1 MKRLALILLAATAC
15 TSARIP
21 RIGEAGPTVKD
32 PAAEKAYQEL
42 FERYS
47 DREAVYDG
55 LDTRVFF
62 AGTSQA
68 PAFVEA
74 RAKREAEFKALPQ
87 SEADALLKT
96 EMESAATGTEFV
108 VGVHANESKWDD
120 FDKSTSI
127 WRFTLNAGGT
137 DYAPVEVRRIG
148 RSTLNLRGLYPYLD
162 TFWVAYR
169 VRFPKA
175 VASGTVQLR
184 VASALGKATMEFPAE

>member
-1 MKRLALILLAATAC
+1 MKHVALVLLALCAC
-15 TSARIP
+15 TSSRIP

-32 PAAEKAYQEL
+32 PAEENAYQAL

-62 AGTSQA
+62 AGTFQA

-74 RAKREAEFKALPQ
+74 RAKRQAQFKALPQ
-87 SEADALLKT
+87 EEADALLKS
-96 EMESAATGTEFV
+96 EMASMGSGTEFV
-108 VGVHANESKWDD
+108 VGVHANESRWDD
-120 FDKSTSI
+120 FDKSSSI

-137 DYAPVEVRRIG
+137 DHAPVEVRRVG
-148 RSTLNLRGLYPYLD
+148 RSTLDLRGLYSYLD

-169 VRFPKA
+169 VKFPKVTA
-175 VASGTVQLR
+175 TGTMQLR